1 MLQRA
6 STAVYMGPREQRRY
20 LTAPDQCQH
29 RAILRIVVRN
39 GFTHD
44 LAHLLLDDMIRV
56 LSRLE
61 RQTSPAGDAEST
73 AFAHG
78 SGSRR
83 T

>member
-1 MLQRA
+1 M
-6 STAVYMGPREQRRY
+6 
-20 LTAPDQCQH
+20 
-29 RAILRIVVRN
+29 VRN

-44 LAHLLLDDMIRV
+44 LAHLLLDDMVRV